1 MMVNMGRV
9 RQMAT
14 RFCFTQEAG
23 MPDFDPRLIACRRC
37 GAIMMKLSRDICQK
51 CFMDEEEDFN
61 KVKDYLRDHPG
72 SSMKEVGCATGVA
85 ESLIEKFVSSGRLER
100 MGVVVEH
107 TCQTCHK
114 QISSGIICPECKKDL
129 KMHLQQ
135 LKEEVSRRLEPPKPK
150 RDDSS
155 DGGFHSGKSRRS
167 E

>member
-1 MMVNMGRV
+1 
-9 RQMAT
+9 
-14 RFCFTQEAG
+14 

-37 GAIMMKLSRDICQK
+37 GVIMMKLSRDICQK
-51 CFMDEEEDFN
+51 CYLEEEEDFN

-72 SSMKEVGCATGVA
+72 ASMKEVAVGTSVA

-100 MGVVVEH
+100 LGVVVEH
-107 TCQTCHK
+107 MCQTCQK

-135 LKEEVSRRLEPPKPK
+135 LREEVTRTREPLKPK
-150 RDDSS
+150 RDDST
-155 DGGFHSGKSRRS
+155 DGGFHSGKTRRS